1 MDRIKQL
8 KLALLYV
15 LMIVGSGVAGFM
27 LIEKWKFIDSLYMTI
42 ITLTTV
48 GFSEIHPISQYGRV
62 FVILLI
68 LSGIGVATYFVSLIT
83 SFIVDGEFRNIL
95 RRKKMED
102 ILKELNNHY
111 IVCGSGKIAH
121 EAVNEMKKKGKS
133 IVLID
138 EKADN
143 DSEVEIIDKNLI
155 RIKGDPTEDK
165 ILEMAKI
172 RKATALLVATDNDA
186 NNLYITL
193 TARQANSTIYIVS
206 HAERDSSMDKFRKA
220 GANRVISIIGLGAKR
235 MAS

>member
-1 MDRIKQL
+1 
-8 KLALLYV
+8 
-15 LMIVGSGVAGFM
+15 
-27 LIEKWKFIDSLYMTI
+27 
-42 ITLTTV
+42 
-48 GFSEIHPISQYGRV
+48 
-62 FVILLI
+62 LLI